1 MHLCPHCTQS
11 IEPSA
16 QGLVGPHLLTEFSEL
31 RCKGEGQ
38 QPVWDA
44 EGTRH
49 DAKPAKRPPEHLPA
63 PAWLP
68 PWQER
73 HMASLSLPASGA
85 LRIWLPHTTSLGHIA
100 SIDAMMTTSTRP
112 VWEPE
117 RDCWTVPKNHFLV
130 MVGRLLG
137 RHKHLM
143 LGREYNPHEKCN
155 ASCKNAHGPYCTC
168 SCLAK
173 YHGRG
178 RWMEGFTQVDELATR
193 YRGESWHWLV
203 VTRVDSRLRR

>member
-1 MHLCPHCTQS
+1 
-11 IEPSA
+11 
-16 QGLVGPHLLTEFSEL
+16 
-31 RCKGEGQ
+31 
-38 QPVWDA
+38 
-44 EGTRH
+44 
-49 DAKPAKRPPEHLPA
+49 
-63 PAWLP
+63 
-68 PWQER
+68 
-73 HMASLSLPASGA
+73 MASLSLPASGA

-100 SIDAMMTTSTRP
+100 SIDDMMTSSTRP
-112 VWEPE
+112 VWDPQRE
-117 RDCWTVPKNHFLV
+117 CWTVPKNHFLV
-130 MVGRLLG
+130 MVGKLLG

-178 RWMEGFTQVDELATR
+178 RWMEGFTQVDELNTM

-203 VTRVDSRLRR
+203 VTHVDSRLRR

>member
-1 MHLCPHCTQS
+1 
-11 IEPSA
+11 
-16 QGLVGPHLLTEFSEL
+16 
-31 RCKGEGQ
+31 
-38 QPVWDA
+38 
-44 EGTRH
+44 
-49 DAKPAKRPPEHLPA
+49 
-63 PAWLP
+63 
-68 PWQER
+68 
-73 HMASLSLPASGA
+73 MASLSLPASGA